1 MFDYDT
7 LVEFAIRHLLQEAG
21 RATTL
26 APALARSWPEARPLD
41 LLLVM
46 ALAADSIET
55 TLAGDQATRAAQ
67 EVWRVAT
74 LFAVEVLALQ
84 AEGAPGSGAAD
95 LAAIFSGQS
104 GRR

>member
-21 RATTL
+21 HAMTL
-26 APALARSWPEARPLD
+26 APALARKWPEAQPLD

-67 EVWRVAT
+67 DVWRMAT

-84 AEGAPGSGAAD
+84 AEGAPTGRAAD
-95 LAAIFSGQS
+95 LATIFSGGS
-104 GRR
+104 GRH